1 MIAHPF
7 GDPQTVEVA
16 RGADPAVVEVTW
28 KVGAADDLTLL
39 GIELGVL
46 PEDRLMLDG
55 AISFEDGD
63 PEAVAASEEF
73 RDYLLERIGVASGGA
88 DCEGDVVEVD
98 DLTDGAAHLEFT
110 CPGPVSTAAVTVR
123 TLTDLHPAYRTL
135 ASGPAGQRAVYE
147 SQAETHEWSLGSGAP
162 TADAT
167 IAEQQQVAD
176 SDVGRSAALQ
186 MGAVGGAVLLILL
199 VAAVLRRRLRTHN
212 STT

>member
-1 MIAHPF
+1 VVS
-7 GDPQTVEVA
+7 VEW
-16 RGADPAVVEVTW
+16 R
-28 KVGAADDLTLL
+28 VGGLDDLTLL

-73 RDYLLERIGVASGGA
+73 RDYLLDRIQVASGDA
-88 DCEGDVVEVD
+88 DCAGEVTEVD

-110 CPGPVSTAAVTVR
+110 CPDPVSTATVTVQ

-147 SQAETHEWSLGSGAP
+147 SQADTHDWSLGSGDPA
-162 TADAT
+162 AT
-167 IAEQQQVAD
+167 EEA
-176 SDVGRSAALQ
+176 RSAAVQLS
-186 MGAVGGAVLLILL
+186 GVAGVVLLTLAA
-199 VAAVLRRRLRTHN
+199 VAVLRRRKRQPTL
-212 STT
+212 